1 MEIFSTLGRQRPLQY
16 VDFAPDRSQLLPVP
30 VYLYA
35 QSVFLVQLMCYG
47 HLCQVVLLTPLL
59 FGKSI
64 ALVVVS
70 GCRHLVG
77 TGVHRHSRH
86 HLLLLLLMISVW
98 VLLQLTTLC
107 YTGTIATTT
116 ITADEGRI
124 EPGNVRSHG
133 TDRPE
138 PVLKR
143 YFQLTLDAGLGVEAL
158 GRILEGT
165 SVNVD
170 GRLGTLARL
179 SQRQVDRRRTSAVGA
194 WRQRASRCI
203 KPTGSLS

>member
-1 MEIFSTLGRQRPLQY
+1 MEIFGTLGRQRPLQY

-64 ALVVVS
+64 ALVVS
-70 GCRHLVG
+70 GCRHLVAT

-86 HLLLLLLMISVW
+86 HLLLLLVISVW
-98 VLLQLTTLC
+98 VLLQLATLC

-124 EPGNVRSHG
+124 KPGNVRSHG

-143 YFQLTLDAGLGVEAL
+143 DFQLTLDAGLRVEAL

-179 SQRQVDRRRTSAVGA
+179 SQR
-194 WRQRASRCI
+194 
-203 KPTGSLS
+203 

>member
-1 MEIFSTLGRQRPLQY
+1 
-16 VDFAPDRSQLLPVP
+16 
-30 VYLYA
+30 
-35 QSVFLVQLMCYG
+35 MCYG

-64 ALVVVS
+64 ALVVS
-70 GCRHLVG
+70 GCRHLEAT

-86 HLLLLLLMISVW
+86 HLLLLLLVISVW
-98 VLLQLTTLC
+98 VLLQLATLC

-116 ITADEGRI
+116 ITAAADEGRI

-143 YFQLTLDAGLGVEAL
+143 YLQLTLDAGLGVEAL
-158 GRILEGT
+158 GRILERT

-194 WRQRASRCI
+194 RRQRASRCI

>member
-1 MEIFSTLGRQRPLQY
+1 
-16 VDFAPDRSQLLPVP
+16 
-30 VYLYA
+30 
-35 QSVFLVQLMCYG
+35 MCYG

-64 ALVVVS
+64 ALVVS

-77 TGVHRHSRH
+77 TTGVHRHSRH
-86 HLLLLLLMISVW
+86 HLLLLVISVW
-98 VLLQLTTLC
+98 VLLQLATLC
-107 YTGTIATTT
+107 YTVTITTTT
-116 ITADEGRI
+116 ITADDEGRI

-143 YFQLTLDAGLGVEAL
+143 NFQLTLDAGLGVEAL

-194 WRQRASRCI
+194 RRQRASRCI